1 MKKFILLRKKY
12 KKKYLYSIKIFS
24 NLYKLLESCNVII
37 NCSLENKKKTN
48 ILTTYIIAV
57 LISVRTRLP

>member
-1 MKKFILLRKKY
+1 MKKLILLRKKY

-37 NCSLENKKKTN
+37 NCSLEKKITN

>member
-37 NCSLENKKKTN
+37 NCSLEKKITN